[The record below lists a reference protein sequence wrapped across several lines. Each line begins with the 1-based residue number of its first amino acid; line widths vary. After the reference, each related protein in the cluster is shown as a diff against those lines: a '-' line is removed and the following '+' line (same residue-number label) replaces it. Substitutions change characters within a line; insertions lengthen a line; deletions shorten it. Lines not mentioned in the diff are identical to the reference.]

1 MKVLSSSVERCIAS
15 LTSFMAG
22 FLPPPATDKTLPI
35 SWQSFPFAVDN
46 EARVLTINPAAC
58 AKYQK
63 DYIHALNTIDSDPTV
78 RNWMAQDKAI
88 IKKVGDFVGQSLT
101 TFNDVSMAAETIRTQ
116 QFLDA
121 NIPTWAI
128 SAYAG
133 PLKKYFIRY
142 ADLYHETELMKKV
155 RGGPMITQVVDNM
168 VAMRNNNS
176 TARNVMI
183 FSAHDFTLHSMIT
196 VLNVK
201 SQVPQ
206 VAAYGDTIAIEL
218 HQTGTNE
225 PEVQVYYYS
234 NSANLKF
241 MILLHVPGCGNP
253 CRLSTF
259 NNLVSK
265 YLVRDFDAMCRL

>member
-1 MKVLSSSVERCIAS
+1 MKILSSSVERCIAS

-22 FLPPPATDKTLPI
+22 FMPPPTTDRTIPFR
-35 SWQSFPFAVDN
+35 WQSFPFAVDN
-46 EARVLTINPAAC
+46 EAHVLTIDPDVC
-58 AKYQK
+58 PKYQK
-63 DYIHALNTIDSDPTV
+63 DFIHAMDTIDRNPTIIS
-78 RNWMAQDKAI
+78 WMAQDRAI
-88 IKKVGDFVGQSLT
+88 IERVGDFMGKKLI
-101 TFNDVSMAAETIRTQ
+101 TFSDVFRAAHTIRTQ
-116 QFLDA
+116 QFLDPA
-121 NIPTWAI
+121 TPTWLI
-128 SAYAG
+128 SAYNG
-133 PLKKYFIRY
+133 PLKKYFVRY

-168 VAMRNNNS
+168 VAMRDNNS

-206 VAAYGDTIAIEL
+206 DTITIEM
-218 HQTGTNE
+218 HQNGAKE

-234 NSANLKF
+234 NSDKLKF
-241 MILLHVPGCGNP
+241 MILLHVPNCGNP

-259 NNLVSK
+259 NSLMSK
-265 YLVRDFDAMCRL
+265 YFVRDFDGFCRL